1 MHVSEIG
8 ISHRTPQVPLQPV
21 AEAEAEADWHF
32 QALHLRRSYR
42 VIGSSKHRTYFATRN
57 RFDILLLFP

>member
-42 VIGSSKHRTYFATRN
+42 IIGSSKHRT
-57 RFDILLLFP
+57 